1 MSSTERSTHSYS
13 ALAAIAVAASLVL
26 ALPAPALAATSTN
39 DDAAVVMIEEV
50 PLTVATDELAD
61 PDMREPVKAAIKRDA
76 KPVFELYEGMG
87 KSLEGVSIEV
97 MVSEPGEPGVFE
109 ISVTGRGAT
118 GQTKQE
124 TVTCEYCTES
134 DLVGRAVE
142 AVGKLLPTLDQGEA
156 AGPEPT
162 PAPEPTPE
170 QPPAQTGDNKTDTG
184 RAKDKKLGPL
194 GIGGAVAIGVGAATV
209 MPGVILAVREDT
221 QTGDTENDVTKQS
234 TRTPGYVLIG
244 VGAAVLVT
252 GVALLV
258 TDRMRAKKQNR
269 RETAPNAVLVPTGTG
284 VSLVGRF

>member
-1 MSSTERSTHSYS
+1 MSASL
-13 ALAAIAVAASLVL
+13 LAAF
-26 ALPAPALAATSTN
+26 PAPAGATSLT
-39 DDAAVVMIEEV
+39 AAVIEEV

-109 ISVTGRGAT
+109 ISLTCRGAG

-134 DLVGRAVE
+134 DLVGKAVE
-142 AVGKLLPTLDQGEA
+142 AIGKLLPALDQGESA
-156 AGPEPT
+156 EPA
-162 PAPEPTPE
+162 PAPEPATD
-170 QPPAQTGDNKTDTG
+170 QPPANDADAKTDTG
-184 RAKDKKLGPL
+184 RAKDNKLGPL

-221 QTGDTENDVTKQS
+221 QAGDTENDVSKQS
-234 TRTPGYVLIG
+234 TRTPGLVMIG

-258 TDRMRAKKQNR
+258 TDRVRAKKKNER
-269 RETAPNAVLVPTGTG
+269 KPAPSAVLVPTGTG